1 VAGPSTASDADSRVS
16 SDLIARPHCDHTEQ
30 GGAAVN
36 QAYHVEA
43 WREFYVMLGGS
54 LAALT
59 GLLFVAT
66 SLHIGELAKVPH
78 WRIRAFSN
86 TFSLVGLLL
95 QSALVLVPQSNTWLG
110 IELMAFNFFMLNFI
124 IVRLYLV
131 WKKADAKL
139 PPVRMIVGAAA
150 WTLLILSGASM
161 VTEIGGGLY
170 LHTAGCPIL
179 IWILMWNAWSL
190 LIANFSG

>member
-1 VAGPSTASDADSRVS
+1 M
-16 SDLIARPHCDHTEQ
+16 
-30 GGAAVN
+30 N
-36 QAYHVEA
+36 QAYHVEG

-66 SLHIGELAKVPH
+66 SLHIGELAKVAH

-95 QSALVLVPQSNTWLG
+95 QSALVLVPQSNRWLG
-110 IELMAFNFFMLNFI
+110 IELTAFNFFMLNFI

-131 WKKADAKL
+131 WRKADANL
-139 PPVRMIVGAAA
+139 PPIRMVVGAAA
-150 WTLLILSGASM
+150 WTLLILSGISM
-161 VTEIGGGLY
+161 LIETGGGLY
-170 LHTAGCPIL
+170 LHTAGCLIL

>member
-1 VAGPSTASDADSRVS
+1 
-16 SDLIARPHCDHTEQ
+16 
-30 GGAAVN
+30 VN

-95 QSALVLVPQSNTWLG
+95 QSALVLVPQPNIWLG

-131 WKKADAKL
+131 WRKADAKL
-139 PPVRMIVGAAA
+139 PAIRMIGGAAA
-150 WTLLILSGASM
+150 WTLLFLSGASM

-170 LHTAGCPIL
+170 LHAAGCLIL

-190 LIANFSG
+190 LTANFSG